1 MNKAI
6 PQDKVNLRLIFVAGG
21 DQSGKEFLV
30 SPTLTA
36 TEIALFVY
44 ENWPADWSAS
54 KVDRAEV
61 LRFIYQGRFLHENV
75 TLESININPGRTCVM
90 HLVPREKIP
99 EPNIDTNNKEK
110 IQQNDTGCCVCS
122 IL

>member
-1 MNKAI
+1 MIKNI

-30 SPTLTA
+30 SPSLTA

-44 ENWPADWSAS
+44 ENWPSDWIAT

-75 TLESININPGRTCVM
+75 TLESINIQPGRTCVM

-99 EPNIDTNNKEK
+99 EPNIDINSKEK
-110 IQQNDTGCCVCS
+110 VHHSDTGCCVCS

>member
-1 MNKAI
+1 MIKNI

-30 SPTLTA
+30 SPSLTA

-44 ENWPADWSAS
+44 ENWPSDWIAT

-75 TLESININPGRTCVM
+75 TLESINIQPGRTCVM

-99 EPNIDTNNKEK
+99 EPNIDINSKEK
-110 IQQNDTGCCVCS
+110 VHHSDRGCCVCS